1 MVKTKNVEAM
11 KTKLGLL
18 ESEFAVNSDKK
29 GADVKRT
36 YLHLLKKCGNNCGL
50 EDPIYIDR
58 I

>member
-1 MVKTKNVEAM
+1 MVKTKSVEAM
-11 KTKLGLL
+11 KTKLEFL
-18 ESEFAVNSDKK
+18 EKEFNHNSDKK
-29 GADVKRT
+29 GAVIKRT